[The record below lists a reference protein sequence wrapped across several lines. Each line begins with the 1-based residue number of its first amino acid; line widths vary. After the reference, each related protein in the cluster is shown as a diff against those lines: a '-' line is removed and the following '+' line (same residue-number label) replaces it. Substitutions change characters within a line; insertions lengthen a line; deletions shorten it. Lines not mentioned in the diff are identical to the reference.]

1 MHVLQWVAVEADSKE
16 DALQTAK
23 IQLESIMGEEGSGA
37 TWYDW
42 FIAGGG
48 RWNPNEGSQYD
59 DNDYSMVMEY
69 DENKKAFREKIDYCL
84 ENRIREFNDYRSQF
98 DKSEIDLNA
107 KLDTY
112 TGNMQYDFELYPL
125 KKMIDM
131 IQGEWDF
138 NSYFFDLVNW
148 STNPKH
154 IVSHLDNHDKQA
166 ASLKSKIY
174 LVPIDY
180 HF

>member
-16 DALQTAK
+16 DALGTARM
-23 IQLESIMGEEGSGA
+23 QLESIMGEEGSGA

-42 FIAGGG
+42 FVSGGG

-59 DNDYSMVMEY
+59 DNDYSMVISAYEAGN
-69 DENKKAFREKIDYCL
+69 DVFTDKINKCL
-84 ENRIREFNDYRSQF
+84 ESRMREFNDYRESYN
-98 DKSEIDLNA
+98 KAEIDLNA

-112 TGNMQYDFELYPL
+112 TGVMDYSFDLYPL

-138 NSYFFDLVNW
+138 NSYFFDLTSW
-148 STNPKH
+148 STNPKY
-154 IVSHLDNHDKQA
+154 ILDKIEKD
-166 ASLKSKIY
+166 SKDIY
-174 LVPIDY
+174 LVPIDF